1 MNYPFKEIEEKWQ
14 KRWEESR
21 LYKATDDPLK
31 KFYMLVMFA
40 YTSGDIHIGHFRN
53 YTIGDVIARYKMM
66 QGYDVLHPFGWD
78 AFGLPAEEAAIKR
91 GEDPE
96 KWTLKNIENSRA
108 TLKKTGVSFDWD
120 REVLTCMP
128 DYYKWTQW
136 IFIQLF
142 KKKLAYRSKSLV
154 NWCPH
159 CNTVLANEQVI
170 QGECW
175 RCHSEVTKK
184 ELEQWFFKITAY
196 AERLLNDLDKLSGWP
211 ENVKIMQRNWIGKS
225 QGVEIDF
232 KVEGTGPTDPRF
244 WVLMTNSEVKLS
256 VFTTRSD
263 TIYGVTL
270 MAIAPENELLR
281 NMKIE
286 PQYKKAV
293 DDYINKAL
301 QKTDIERSS
310 LAGEKDGVFTGRYA
324 INPLSGEKV
333 QLWVAEYVVATYG
346 TGVVMGVPGHDQRD
360 FEFAK
365 KYNIPIKVVI
375 QPEGETLSPETMEK
389 AYEDPG
395 TMVNSDIFNGL
406 WSTDGIEKINDYIEE
421 KGLGKR
427 KINYKLRDWLIS
439 RQRYWGAPIP
449 MIHCKKCGILPV
461 PESELPVLLPKGD
474 IDFIPKGRSPL
485 ADVKEFIETTCPEC
499 KSKANRDPDTMDTFV
514 CSSWYLFRYTDAHN
528 DNEPFS
534 REKAKKWMPVD
545 KYIGGIEHATG
556 HLLYFRFFT
565 KFLYD
570 LGWLNVDE
578 PALELF
584 NHGWVLDQYGEVMS
598 KSKGNAVSPL
608 DLMEQN
614 GVDVSRIAVYFAA
627 PSDKE
632 VLWTGEGITGARRF
646 LNRIYQFAELCT
658 GYDTMKYFKVTD
670 LSDDLRRT
678 YKKLNRTIKKVTED
692 IERLQLNTAIA
703 SMMELLNQLEIG
715 AYTYPITFN
724 RYCIEKFAQILAPF
738 APHLAEEIWEEMGHK
753 ESIFKSKWPEYDK
766 EAVIEEKVTIAV
778 QVNGKLRHTFNVPK
792 DTDQKEVESIALSNE
807 KVQAHTKDKK
817 IVKIIYVPNKILNI
831 VIK

>member
-1 MNYPFKEIEEKWQ
+1 PFKEIEAKWQ
-14 KRWEESR
+14 SKWEKSK
-21 LYKATDDPLK
+21 LYKASDDPLK
-31 KFYMLVMFA
+31 KFYILVMFA

-53 YTIGDVIARYKMM
+53 YIIGDVIARYRMM
-66 QGYDVLHPFGWD
+66 QGYEVLFPFGWD

-96 KWTLKNIENSRA
+96 RWTLTNIENSRH

-136 IFIQLF
+136 MFIQF
-142 KKKLAYRSKSLV
+142 YKNNLAYRGKSLV

-184 ELEQWFFKITAY
+184 ELEQWFFKITDY
-196 AERLLNDLDKLSGWP
+196 AERLLHDLDSLSGWP
-211 ENVKIMQRNWIGKS
+211 ENIKIMQRNWIGKS

-232 KVEGTGPTDPRF
+232 RIEGTG
-244 WVLMTNSEVKLS
+244 EKLS
-256 VFTTRSD
+256 VFTTRPD
-263 TIYGVTL
+263 TIYGVTF
-270 MAIAPENELLR
+270 MAIAPESEILR
-281 NMKIE
+281 NLKIE
-286 PQYKKAV
+286 SKYKKAV
-293 DDYINKAL
+293 DEYVNKAL

-310 LAGEKDGVFTGRYA
+310 LSGEKDGVFTGRYA

-346 TGVVMGVPGHDQRD
+346 TGVVMAVPGHDQRD

-365 KYNIPIKVVI
+365 KYNIPVKVVI
-375 QPEGETLSPETMEK
+375 QPEGKNLKPETMEQ

-395 TMVNSDIFNGL
+395 IMVNSDIFNGL
-406 WSTDGIEKINDYIEE
+406 WSTEGIEKINDYVEE

-449 MIHCKKCGILPV
+449 MIHCNKCGIIPV
-461 PESELPVLLPKGD
+461 PESDLPVLLPKEN

-485 ADVKEFIETTCPEC
+485 ADVKEFIQTTCPKC
-499 KSKANRDPDTMDTFV
+499 KGKAERDPDTMDTFV

-528 DNEPFS
+528 DKEPFS
-534 REKAKKWMPVD
+534 KNLAEKWMPVD

-565 KFLYD
+565 KVLHD
-570 LGWLNVDE
+570 IGWLSVDE

-584 NHGWVLDQYGEVMS
+584 NHGMVLDDKGEIMS

-608 DLMEQN
+608 DLMEKN
-614 GVDVSRIAVYFAA
+614 GVDIFRIAVYFAA

-632 VLWTGEGITGARRF
+632 ILWTGEGITGARRF

-658 GYDTMKYFKVTD
+658 DNPIKNDFKLND
-670 LSDDLRRT
+670 LSDSDIKT
-678 YKKLNRTIKKVTED
+678 YRKLHQTIKKVESD
-692 IERLQLNTAIA
+692 ILTLQMNTAIA
-703 SMMELLNQLEIG
+703 SMMELVNQLNTVAPEKSQIF
-715 AYTYPITFN
+715 P
-724 RYCIEKFAQILAPF
+724 YCIEKFTQILAPF
-738 APHLAEEIWEEMGHK
+738 TPHLSEEVWQKLGHQ
-753 ESIFKSKWPEYDK
+753 ESVFKSKWPRYDT
-766 EAVIEEKVTIAV
+766 EAILEEKVTVAV
-778 QVNGKLRHTFNVPK
+778 QINGKLRHTFDVLLN
-792 DTDQKEVESIALSNE
+792 TEQKEVERIALSDQ
-807 KVQAHTKDKK
+807 KVQSHLRDKK
-817 IVKIIYVPNKILNI
+817 ILKTIYVPNKILNI
-831 VIK
+831 VVK

>member
-14 KRWEESR
+14 KKWEESK
-21 LYKATDDPLK
+21 LYKATDDPIK
-31 KFYMLVMFA
+31 KYFMLVMFA

-53 YTIGDVIARYKMM
+53 YTIGDVIARYRKM

-96 KWTLKNIENSRA
+96 KWTLKNIENSRN

-120 REVLTCMP
+120 REVITCLP

-136 IFIQLF
+136 MFIQLY
-142 KKKLAYRSKSLV
+142 KHNLAYRGKSLV

-170 QGECW
+170 QGRCW
-175 RCHSEVTKK
+175 RCDSEVTKK

-232 KVEGTGPTDPRF
+232 KVEKTG
-244 WVLMTNSEVKLS
+244 EKLP
-256 VFTTRSD
+256 VFTTRPD
-263 TIYGVTL
+263 TIYGVTF
-270 MAIAPENELLR
+270 MAIAPENELLKR
-281 NMKIE
+281 LEIE
-286 PQYKKAV
+286 PKYKKSV
-293 DDYINKAL
+293 DEYVNKAL

-310 LAGEKDGVFTGRYA
+310 LIGETDGVFTGRYA

-333 QLWVAEYVVATYG
+333 QLWVTEYVVATYG

-365 KYNIPIKVVI
+365 KYTIPIKVVI
-375 QPEGETLSPETMEK
+375 QPEGKNLILETMEQ

-395 TMVNSDIFNGL
+395 TMINSGQFDGL
-406 WSTDGIEKINDYIEE
+406 FSTTGIEKINDYVEE

-427 KINYKLRDWLIS
+427 KTNYKLRDWLIS

-449 MIHCKKCGILPV
+449 MIHCKNCGIVPV
-461 PESELPVLLPKGD
+461 PESELPVLLPRGN

-485 ADVKEFIETTCPEC
+485 SDVKEFIETTCPKC
-499 KSKANRDPDTMDTFV
+499 KGKAERDQDTMDTFV
-514 CSSWYLFRYTDAHN
+514 CSSWYLFRYTDPHN
-528 DNEPFS
+528 DKEPFS
-534 REKAKKWMPVD
+534 REKANKWMPVD

-565 KFLYD
+565 KFLHD
-570 LGWLNVDE
+570 IGWLNVEE
-578 PALELF
+578 PAIELF

-598 KSKGNAVSPL
+598 KSKGNAISPL

-627 PSDKE
+627 PSGKE
-632 VLWTGEGITGARRF
+632 VLWTGEGIAGARRF
-646 LNRIYQFAELCT
+646 LTRIYDFA
-658 GYDTMKYFKVTD
+658 KYCID
-670 LSDDLRRT
+670 T
-678 YKKLNRTIKKVTED
+678 YKIDINNYSKNTKLAGWNTKTYKTVYRKLHQTIKKVTED
-692 IERLQLNTAIA
+692 IERLDLNTAIA
-703 SMMELLNQLEIG
+703 SMMELLNTLDAELYMIPDTDRYELLPYFIERTTQL
-715 AYTYPITFN
+715 
-724 RYCIEKFAQILAPF
+724 LAPF
-738 APHLAEEIWEEMGHK
+738 APHLAEEIWEELGHK
-753 ESIFKSKWPEYDK
+753 DSIFKSEWPEYDQ
-766 EAVIEEKVTIAV
+766 EAVIEDEVTIAV
-778 QVNGKLRHTFNVPK
+778 QINGKLRTTFNVPMNSE
-792 DTDQKEVESIALSNE
+792 QKQVESIALSD
-807 KVQAHTKDKK
+807 KRIQAYTKDKK

-831 VIK
+831 VVK